1 MSRDRLPGVLSRS
14 LDLPRPQPAP
24 VPPSPQRRG
33 VRRIAV
39 AAAAVLLSVVASPGS
54 PAWAGPKVPPSEPPP
69 IVAEGGTAAMRQQ
82 LNETQAAWL
91 DAKVALDASVARQ
104 QELITSLAQL
114 QARIEVQTVDLGKIS
129 HVAYVSA
136 GYSRIAAVMSAG
148 VSDYLDGVGL
158 IDALAQR
165 ELNLVQGLLND
176 RDAATE
182 AQAGIDAEIAR
193 QQELEQEM
201 FDRNQQAEQ
210 ALWAAAGGQDTEG
223 FSSAASAVAQPAPRN
238 ADGSWPA
245 EYIPHDRSGYPA
257 VLERTATGR
266 SSAGNA
272 YITPRTAHAVEQ
284 AKDAGFTRYVAC
296 YRSGEDGGQHP
307 RGRACDF
314 AVDANCTYCGS
325 AEGDARSY
333 GNQLAQYFVFNADRL
348 GVLYVIWYRQ
358 IWLASTGRW
367 KSYSGCCDPS
377 SMHTNHVHVS
387 VR

>member
-1 MSRDRLPGVLSRS
+1 MSRDRLPGVLLRS

-24 VPPSPQRRG
+24 VAPSPKRRG
-33 VRRIAV
+33 LRRIAV
-39 AAAAVLLSVVASPGS
+39 AAAVLLSIVALPGA
-54 PAWAGPKVPPSEPPP
+54 PAWAGPKVPPASDPPP
-69 IVAEGGTAAMRQQ
+69 IVSEGGTSAMRQQ

-91 DAKVALDASVARQ
+91 DAKSALDASIAHQ
-104 QELITSLAQL
+104 QELIASLAQVE
-114 QARIEVQTVDLGKIS
+114 ARIDTQTADLGKIS
-129 HVAYVSA
+129 HMAYVSA
-136 GYSRIAAVMSAG
+136 GYSRIASVMSAG
-148 VSDYLDGVGL
+148 MSDYLDGAGL

-165 ELNLVQGLLND
+165 ELNLVQGLLHD
-176 RDAATE
+176 RDAARQ
-182 AQAGIDAEIAR
+182 AHAGIDAEVAH

-201 FDRNQQAEQ
+201 FKRNQQAEQ
-210 ALWAAAGGQDTEG
+210 ALWAAAGGQNTSG
-223 FSSAASAVAQPAPRN
+223 FSDAASSVAEPARRN
-238 ADGSWPA
+238 SDGSWPT
-245 EYIPHDRSGYPA
+245 EYIPHDRTGYPA
-257 VLERTATGR
+257 VLERTVTG
-266 SSAGNA
+266 SASAGNA

-307 RGRACDF
+307 RGKACDF
-314 AVDANCTYCGS
+314 AVDRNCTFCGS

-377 SMHTNHVHVS
+377 SMHTNHVHLS
-387 VR
+387 MK